1 VQRYGQSAASTGK
14 PLSKAKV
21 PCIIEFSH
29 AAITPKRIAHKMGDT
44 TGTGPKID
52 KVGVFERRLD
62 PSGDDKGQGISVGK
76 SRYGSDADQQ

>member
-1 VQRYGQSAASTGK
+1 
-14 PLSKAKV
+14 
-21 PCIIEFSH
+21 
-29 AAITPKRIAHKMGDT
+29 MGDT